1 MDAASETNH
10 RTISRRRFVTG
21 ISAVGA
27 ASLLG
32 IHGTCAAEPP
42 PEVSK
47 IRLVRIP
54 AICLAPE
61 YIAEEMLRLEGFSEV
76 EYVEMDTVDPY
87 EMLLVNRADISVVSP
102 PNLIP
107 ALDAGKPV
115 LALAG
120 LHGGCYELFAN
131 ERVRAIRELKGKR
144 VAVGVLG
151 NLEYYYLASMLAY
164 VGVNPIRDVTW
175 VEAKTFDDTMN
186 YFIEGKADAF
196 LGFPPQPQRLRAR
209 KIGKVIVNTTQDR
222 PWSQY
227 FCCMTA
233 ARREFVERNPIATKR
248 AVRAILKATDLCAR
262 EPERAARVIV
272 EKGYEASYEIALEV
286 LTSLSYD
293 RWRTYD
299 LRDSLRFHALRLYEA
314 GMIKATPDKLIAQGV
329 DLRFLNELR
338 SELKA

>member
-1 MDAASETNH
+1 
-10 RTISRRRFVTG
+10 
-21 ISAVGA
+21 
-27 ASLLG
+27 
-32 IHGTCAAEPP
+32 
-42 PEVSK
+42 
-47 IRLVRIP
+47 
-54 AICLAPE
+54 
-61 YIAEEMLRLEGFSEV
+61 MLRLEGFSEV
-76 EYVEMDTVDPY
+76 EYVEMDTVDPH
-87 EMLLVNRADISVVSP
+87 EMLLENQADISVVSP
-102 PNLIP
+102 PNLLP

-131 ERVRAIRELKGKR
+131 ERVRAIRDLKGKR
-144 VAVGVLG
+144 IAVGVLR

-175 VEAKTFDDTMN
+175 VEGKTFDDTMN
-186 YFIEGKADAF
+186 CFVEGKADAF
-196 LGFPPQPQRLRAR
+196 LAFPPQPQRLRAR

-299 LRDSLRFHALRLYEA
+299 LRDSLRFHALRLYEV
-314 GMIKATPDKLIAQGV
+314 GMIKTSPDKLIAQGV

-338 SELKA
+338 RELKA

>member
-1 MDAASETNH
+1 MNALDAKGGSTFN
-10 RTISRRRFVTG
+10 RRRFLVTG
-21 ISAVGA
+21 SVVGA

-32 IHGTCAAEPP
+32 VSFTSAAEPP
-42 PEVSK
+42 PEVRK
-47 IRLVRIP
+47 IRLVKIP

-61 YIAEEMLRLEGFSEV
+61 YIAEEMLRLEGFSKV
-76 EYVEMDTVDPY
+76 EYVEMATVDPH
-87 EMLLVNRADISVVSP
+87 EMLLADRADISVVSP

-107 ALDAGKPV
+107 ALDAGKPLV
-115 LALAG
+115 ALAG

-131 ERVRAIRELKGKR
+131 EHVHAIRDLKGKR
-144 VAVGVLG
+144 IAVSVLE

-186 YFIEGKADAF
+186 YFIDGKVDAF
-196 LGFPPQPQRLRAR
+196 LAFPPQPQRLRAR
-209 KIGKVIVNTTQDR
+209 KIGRVIVNTAEDR

-233 ARREFVERNPIATKR
+233 ARRDFVERNPIATKR

-262 EPERAARVIV
+262 EPERAAQAIV
-272 EKGYEASYEIALEV
+272 EKGYEPNHKVALEV
-286 LTSLSYD
+286 LTSLSYN

-299 LRDSLRFHALRLYEA
+299 LRDSLRFHALRLHEA
-314 GMIKATPDKLIAQGV
+314 GMIKTAPDKLIAQGV

-338 SELKA
+338 SELKG